1 MINFGRRRRTQ
12 IELVQ
17 DLSQKVNYLNMFPF
31 QWSEKLSVLLLMMPH
46 YDLKKYTN
54 RRPNVAEHL
63 SGCFE

>member
-17 DLSQKVNYLNMFPF
+17 DLLQKVNYLNMFPF